1 MRMRWA
7 SAFDLPA
14 RLHLRCLEC
23 ANQVLFFTASQNLTT
38 RVDALEFNH
47 DGQILALAS
56 RMKKDALKM
65 VWIGSTTTVGCF
77 AALSCH

>member
-1 MRMRWA
+1 
-7 SAFDLPA
+7 
-14 RLHLRCLEC
+14 LEC
-23 ANQVLFFTASQNLTT
+23 ATQVLFFAASQNLTT

-65 VWIGSTTTVGCF
+65 VWIGSTTVCCLLPSRVTSLRQALYANPFVGYQH
-77 AALSCH
+77 L